1 MGLIGPYGKEGKGPQ
16 GWPHPSPWSG
26 SNWTREGGR
35 PLPSFSFSLP
45 LFLFHMGGGILLG
58 LGSPSRT
65 PHLVRPLL
73 GPASSSLAPLY
84 TGAGGH
90 PMTHKLIYGSFLSRV
105 WCPPSTIFHLGHIVA
120 EFRRRP
126 APVEHHH
133 RHHAVVLT
141 ELIPEALLDRSPGI
155 VIELN
160 VC

>member
-1 MGLIGPYGKEGKGPQ
+1 MIRVFFGVPESYGNMYWALLGHTGKKEKGLKGGRTPPLGLVRIGLGK
-16 GWPHPSPWSG
+16 
-26 SNWTREGGR
+26 GGR

-90 PMTHKLIYGSFLSRV
+90 PRDT
-105 WCPPSTIFHLGHIVA
+105 TID
-120 EFRRRP
+120 P
-126 APVEHHH
+126 
-133 RHHAVVLT
+133 
-141 ELIPEALLDRSPGI
+141 
-155 VIELN
+155 
-160 VC
+160 